1 MSCAL
6 YPAGPQPDM
15 KRQVINMNSLP
26 EPVRAVL
33 AHLPQYP
40 ASAAFAALITL
51 LFKEQLGA
59 TALPELAGRRVRL
72 RVSDMGI
79 ALTFR
84 SAPDGF
90 VPCGGQ
96 DADVTLTAT
105 AQDFL
110 QLALRREDPDTLFFA
125 RRLCMEGDTELGLLV
140 KNTLD
145 ALDPAAQRIRLPTPA
160 AVFRLLRTAIFD
172 PWSGAAARPDQP
184 GH

>member
-1 MSCAL
+1 
-6 YPAGPQPDM
+6 M
-15 KRQVINMNSLP
+15 KSFP
-26 EPVRAVL
+26 EPMRALL

-40 ASAAFAALITL
+40 ASAALAALLTL
-51 LFKEQLGA
+51 FFKEQLGA
-59 TALPELAGRRVRL
+59 AALPELAGRKIRL

-84 SAPDGF
+84 SATDGF

-96 DADVTLTAT
+96 DADVTLTAN

-145 ALDPAAQRIRLPTPA
+145 ALDPAALRIRPPTPP
-160 AVFRLLRTAIFD
+160 AVFRLLQSAILD
-172 PWSGAAARPDQP
+172 PRSGTSVQAHHP
-184 GH
+184 GP

>member
-1 MSCAL
+1 MTPSAF
-6 YPAGPQPDM
+6 PAP
-15 KRQVINMNSLP
+15 L
-26 EPVRAVL
+26 RAVL
-33 AHLPQYP
+33 ARLPHYP
-40 ASAAFAALITL
+40 ASAAFAAGLTL
-51 LFKEQLGA
+51 WLCEHLGA
-59 TALPELAGRRVRL
+59 AALPELAGRKIRL

-145 ALDPAAQRIRLPTPA
+145 ALDPAALRIRLPTPA
-160 AVFRLLRTAIFD
+160 AVFRLLRTAILD
-172 PWSGAAARPDQP
+172 PGSGATARPDQP